1 MEVEAVAHG
10 GHHNIQ
16 NTPQSFSLLMQFPGG
31 DPWSGEAVLL
41 FIWPTRGR
49 PEREGEG
56 KPSTRRQTEKKKR
69 SRRKTYLKGLGV
81 GARYLLKAKGIR
93 PSRENTKKEMKS
105 NQMKSFSGKDGIN
118 QTNL

>member
-16 NTPQSFSLLMQFPGG
+16 NPPQSFSLLMQFPGG

-56 KPSTRRQTEKKKR
+56 KPSTRRQTEKKK
-69 SRRKTYLKGLGV
+69 KKQTENILKRFGSGGTLPFKGK
-81 GARYLLKAKGIR
+81 RNKAFEREHKKGNEI
-93 PSRENTKKEMKS
+93 KS
-105 NQMKSFSGKDGIN
+105 NEVLFRKGRY
-118 QTNL
+118 